1 MKAKTFDQVLAEN
14 KGKPILVANRG
25 IPARR
30 LCRSISEMEAIS
42 IMTATDVDKTSPSTR
57 SAQELMLL
65 GEDPTSYLDIDR
77 IIEKAKKRGVIAIH
91 PGWGFAAEDYSFPLK
106 CEEAGIHFIGP
117 PHDAM
122 RLLGNKVAVRK
133 LAKELGVP
141 VVPVRK
147 MPLHWRR
154 HVSLPEKSV
163 IRSCSKLKAAA
174 AAGESTKYTPKKN
187 SNPLL

>member
-1 MKAKTFDQVLAEN
+1 MKAKTLEQVLAEN

-42 IMTATDVDKTSPSTR
+42 IMTATDIDKTSPSTR

-65 GEDPTSYLDIDR
+65 GEYPTSYLDIDL

-91 PGWGFAAEDYSFPLK
+91 PGWGFAAEDDAFPLK
-106 CEEAGIHFIGP
+106 CEKAGIHFIGP

-133 LAKELGVP
+133 LAIELDVP
-141 VVPVRK
+141 VVPGTEGAVTLEEAR
-147 MPLHWRR
+147 LF
-154 HVSLPEKSV
+154 
-163 IRSCSKLKAAA
+163 AQ
-174 AAGESTKYTPKKN
+174 KN
-187 SNPLL
+187 RLSGHA